1 MITNLYRDHPFL
13 LCVLRVPRQRR
24 IWNNIITQPLIR
36 KKDTRAEWFWGEVN
50 LSFAAAEVFCYSLIM
65 NQEILSLSKN
75 ARHLGIELNEQQMAQ
90 FDIYKNELLQWN
102 AKTNLISENSSQE
115 IITRH
120 FLDSLTA
127 LQFIGKPNAR
137 IIDVG
142 CGAGFP
148 GLPLKIALPTLK
160 LYLLETNRKKVSFL
174 KHIIR
179 LLNLSAAF
187 VLHDRVENIIKTDTW
202 KKKFDV
208 LISRAA
214 FKLSELLP
222 QGEYFLDLGG
232 KLIALKGPNVDEEL
246 AQCSSVKNQYKISQ
260 FIQHDINI
268 PFWEAHRKIIIVK
281 K

>member
-1 MITNLYRDHPFL
+1 M
-13 LCVLRVPRQRR
+13 
-24 IWNNIITQPLIR
+24 
-36 KKDTRAEWFWGEVN
+36 GESN
-50 LSFAAAEVFCYSLIM
+50 LSFAAVDVFCYSFIM
-65 NQEILSLSKN
+65 DQEILSLSKN
-75 ARHLGIELNEQQMAQ
+75 ARQLGIELNEQQLAQ

-127 LQFIGKPNAR
+127 LQFIQKPNAR

-148 GLPLKIALPTLK
+148 GLPLKIALPTLE

-179 LLNLSAAF
+179 LLNLSTAV

-202 KKKFDV
+202 KEKFDI

-222 QGEYFLDLGG
+222 QGEYFLDR
-232 KLIALKGPNVDEEL
+232 
-246 AQCSSVKNQYKISQ
+246 
-260 FIQHDINI
+260 
-268 PFWEAHRKIIIVK
+268 EAN
-281 K
+281 

>member
-1 MITNLYRDHPFL
+1 
-13 LCVLRVPRQRR
+13 
-24 IWNNIITQPLIR
+24 
-36 KKDTRAEWFWGEVN
+36 
-50 LSFAAAEVFCYSLIM
+50 M
-65 NQEILSLSKN
+65 NQEILSLDKN
-75 ARHLGIELNEQQMAQ
+75 ARQLGIELGDTQLAQ
-90 FDIYKNELLQWN
+90 FDVYKNELLQWN

-127 LQFIGKPNAR
+127 MQFIGKRNAR
-137 IIDVG
+137 VMDVG

-148 GLPLKIALPTLK
+148 GLPLKIALPSLE

-179 LLNLSAAF
+179 LLNLSKAV
-187 VLHDRVENIIKTDTW
+187 VLHDRVENIIKTDLW
-202 KKKFDV
+202 KEKFDI

-222 QGEYFLDLGG
+222 QGEYFLAPGG
-232 KLIALKGPNVDEEL
+232 ELIALKGLNVDEEL
-246 AQCSSVKNQYKISQ
+246 ARCLPTINQYKISQ
-260 FIQHDINI
+260 FIQHDINV
-268 PFWEAHRKIIIVK
+268 PFLEARRKIIIGK

>member
-1 MITNLYRDHPFL
+1 MD
-13 LCVLRVPRQRR
+13 Q
-24 IWNNIITQPLIR
+24 
-36 KKDTRAEWFWGEVN
+36 K
-50 LSFAAAEVFCYSLIM
+50 
-65 NQEILSLSKN
+65 ILSLGKT
-75 ARHLGIELNEQQMAQ
+75 ARILGIELGDTQLAQ
-90 FDIYKNELLQWN
+90 FDVYENELLQWN

-127 LQFIGKPNAR
+127 MQFIQKPNAR
-137 IIDVG
+137 MIDVG

-148 GLPLKIALPTLK
+148 GLPLKIALPSLK

-179 LLNLSAAF
+179 LLNLSEAV
-187 VLHDRVENIIKTDTW
+187 VLHDRVENIIKTDFW
-202 KKKFDV
+202 KEKFDI

-222 QGEYFLDLGG
+222 QGEYFLAPGG
-232 KLIALKGPNVDEEL
+232 ALIALKGPNVDEEL
-246 AQCSSVKNQYKISQ
+246 AQSSSTINQYKISQ
-260 FIQHDINI
+260 FIQHDINV
-268 PFWEAHRKIIIVK
+268 PCLEARRKIIIGK

>member
-1 MITNLYRDHPFL
+1 MDP
-13 LCVLRVPRQRR
+13 
-24 IWNNIITQPLIR
+24 
-36 KKDTRAEWFWGEVN
+36 
-50 LSFAAAEVFCYSLIM
+50 
-65 NQEILSLSKN
+65 EILALSKN
-75 ARHLGIELNEQQMAQ
+75 ARHFGIELGEQQLSR
-90 FDIYKNELLQWN
+90 FDVYKKELLQWN

-127 LQFIGKPNAR
+127 LQFIQKPNAR

-148 GLPLKIALPTLK
+148 GLPLKIALPTLE

-179 LLNLSAAF
+179 LLNLADTF
-187 VLHDRVENIIKTDTW
+187 VLHDRVENIIKADSW
-202 KKKFDV
+202 KEKFDI

-214 FKLSELLP
+214 FKLSELLL
-222 QGEYFLDLGG
+222 QGEYFLAPGG
-232 KLIALKGPNVDEEL
+232 KLIALKGPNVGKE
-246 AQCSSVKNQYKISQ
+246 ISQ
-260 FIQHDINI
+260 YSKIKKQHQISQLIQHDIEA
-268 PFWEAHRKIIIVK
+268 PFLEAPRKIIIGK

>member
-1 MITNLYRDHPFL
+1 MD
-13 LCVLRVPRQRR
+13 
-24 IWNNIITQPLIR
+24 
-36 KKDTRAEWFWGEVN
+36 
-50 LSFAAAEVFCYSLIM
+50 
-65 NQEILSLSKN
+65 QEILSLSKN
-75 ARHLGIELNEQQMAQ
+75 ARQLGIELNEQQLAQ
-90 FDIYKNELLQWN
+90 FDIYKNELLLWN

-127 LQFIGKPNAR
+127 LQFIQKPNAR

-148 GLPLKIALPTLK
+148 GLPLKIALPTLE

-179 LLNLSAAF
+179 LLNLADTF
-187 VLHDRVENIIKTDTW
+187 VLHDRVENIIKTDSW
-202 KKKFDV
+202 KEKFDI

-222 QGEYFLDLGG
+222 QGEFFLAQGG
-232 KLIALKGPNVDEEL
+232 MLIALKGPNVDEEL
-246 AQCSSVKNQYKISQ
+246 AQCSPTINPYKICQ
-260 FIQHDINI
+260 LIQHDINV
-268 PFWEAHRKIIIVK
+268 PFLEAQRKIIIGK

>member
-1 MITNLYRDHPFL
+1 
-13 LCVLRVPRQRR
+13 
-24 IWNNIITQPLIR
+24 
-36 KKDTRAEWFWGEVN
+36 
-50 LSFAAAEVFCYSLIM
+50 M
-65 NQEILSLSKN
+65 NQEILSLGKN
-75 ARHLGIELNEQQMAQ
+75 ARQLGIELGDKQLAQ
-90 FDIYKNELLQWN
+90 FDVYKNELLQWN

-127 LQFIGKPNAR
+127 MQFIGKPNAR
-137 IIDVG
+137 VMDVG

-148 GLPLKIALPTLK
+148 GLPLKIALPSLE

-179 LLNLSAAF
+179 LLNLSKAV
-187 VLHDRVENIIKTDTW
+187 VLHDRVENIIKTDLW
-202 KKKFDV
+202 KEKFDI

-222 QGEYFLDLGG
+222 QGEYFLAPGG
-232 KLIALKGPNVDEEL
+232 ELIALKGLNVDEEL
-246 AQCSSVKNQYKISQ
+246 ARCLPTINHYKISQ
-260 FIQHDINI
+260 FIQHDINV
-268 PFWEAHRKIIIVK
+268 PFLEARRKIIIGK

>member
-1 MITNLYRDHPFL
+1 MD
-13 LCVLRVPRQRR
+13 
-24 IWNNIITQPLIR
+24 
-36 KKDTRAEWFWGEVN
+36 
-50 LSFAAAEVFCYSLIM
+50 
-65 NQEILSLSKN
+65 QEILSLGKN
-75 ARHLGIELNEQQMAQ
+75 AQHLGIKLNDKQLAK
-90 FDIYKNELLQWN
+90 FDVYKNELLQWN

-127 LQFIGKPNAR
+127 MRFIQKSDAR

-148 GLPLKIALPTLK
+148 GLPLKIALPSLE

-179 LLNLSAAF
+179 LLNLSEAV
-187 VLHDRVENIIKTDTW
+187 VLHDRVENIIKTDSW
-202 KKKFDV
+202 KEKFDI

-222 QGEYFLDLGG
+222 QGEYFLAPEGE
-232 KLIALKGPNVDEEL
+232 LIALKGPNVEEEL
-246 AQCSSVKNQYKISQ
+246 AQCSPAINQCKISQ
-260 FIQHDINI
+260 FIQHDINV
-268 PFWEAHRKIIIVK
+268 PFLEATRKIIIGK

>member
-1 MITNLYRDHPFL
+1 MD
-13 LCVLRVPRQRR
+13 Q
-24 IWNNIITQPLIR
+24 
-36 KKDTRAEWFWGEVN
+36 A
-50 LSFAAAEVFCYSLIM
+50 
-65 NQEILSLSKN
+65 ILSLGKT
-75 ARHLGIELNEQQMAQ
+75 ARLLGIELGDSQLAQ
-90 FDIYKNELLQWN
+90 FDVYKNELLQWN

-127 LQFIGKPNAR
+127 MQFIQKPNAR

-148 GLPLKIALPTLK
+148 GLPLKIALPSLE

-179 LLNLSAAF
+179 LLNLPETT
-187 VLHDRVENIIKTDTW
+187 VLHDRVENIIKTDSW
-202 KKKFDV
+202 KEKFDI

-222 QGEYFLDLGG
+222 QGEYFLAPGG
-232 KLIALKGPNVDEEL
+232 ELIALKGPNVDEDF
-246 AQCSSVKNQYKISQ
+246 AQCSSTRNQYKISQ
-260 FIQHDINI
+260 LIQHDINVS
-268 PFWEAHRKIIIVK
+268 FLEARRKIIIGK

>member
-1 MITNLYRDHPFL
+1 MD
-13 LCVLRVPRQRR
+13 Q
-24 IWNNIITQPLIR
+24 
-36 KKDTRAEWFWGEVN
+36 K
-50 LSFAAAEVFCYSLIM
+50 M
-65 NQEILSLSKN
+65 LSLGKN
-75 ARHLGIELNEQQMAQ
+75 ARHLGIELGDTQLAQ
-90 FDIYKNELLQWN
+90 FDVYKNELLQWN
-102 AKTNLISENSSQE
+102 AKTNLISENSSQD

-127 LQFIGKPNAR
+127 IQFIQKPNSR

-179 LLNLSAAF
+179 LLNLADTF
-187 VLHDRVENIIKTDTW
+187 VLHDRVENIIKADSW
-202 KKKFDV
+202 KEKFDI
-208 LISRAA
+208 LISRAS

-222 QGEYFLDLGG
+222 QGEFFLAPGG
-232 KLIALKGPNVDEEL
+232 NLIALKGPKVDKEF
-246 AQCSSVKNQYKISQ
+246 AQCLSIINQYKISQ
-260 FIQHDINI
+260 LIQHDINV
-268 PFWEAHRKIIIVK
+268 PFLEARRKIIIGK

>member
-1 MITNLYRDHPFL
+1 VRSACFSGKL
-13 LCVLRVPRQRR
+13 
-24 IWNNIITQPLIR
+24 
-36 KKDTRAEWFWGEVN
+36 N
-50 LSFAAAEVFCYSLIM
+50 LSFAATDIFCYSFIM
-65 NQEILSLSKN
+65 NQERLSFGKN
-75 ARHLGIELNEQQMAQ
+75 ARHLGIKLNDTQLAQ
-90 FDIYKNELLQWN
+90 FDVYKNEFLQWN

-127 LQFIGKPNAR
+127 LQFIQKPNAR

-148 GLPLKIALPTLK
+148 GLPLKIALPSLG

-179 LLNLSAAF
+179 LLNLSEAV
-187 VLHDRVENIIKTDTW
+187 VLHDRVENIIKADTW
-202 KKKFDV
+202 KEKFDV

-222 QGEYFLDLGG
+222 QGEYFLACGG
-232 KLIALKGPNVDEEL
+232 KLIALKGPNVVEEL
-246 AQCSSVKNQYKISQ
+246 AQCSSGADQYAISQ
-260 FIQHDINI
+260 FVQYDINV
-268 PFWEAHRKIIIVK
+268 PFLEAHRKIIIGEK
-281 K
+281 